1 MNQEF
6 EEFRM
11 GHLSRTAEI
20 WKQLLQHG
28 VTEETPLDF
37 DFHFQAPSKVAAESL
52 IEALSTYNFKQSSKG
67 WLKKEYSLSS
77 SSGPITWTEEVLLK
91 WVDYLIATGEDHR
104 CEFDGCGASI
114 PSVGT

>member
-11 GHLSRTAEI
+11 GHLTRTAEL
-20 WKQLLQHG
+20 WKQLRQYG

-37 DFHFQAPSKVAAESL
+37 DFHFQALSKDSADSL
-52 IEALSTYNFKQSSKG
+52 TQALDSYTFEQSSKG
-67 WLKKEYSLSS
+67 WFKKEYSLSS
-77 SSGPITWTEEVLLK
+77 SSGPITWTEEVLLQ
-91 WVDYLIATGEDHR
+91 WVDYLIAMGQDHG
-104 CEFDGCGASI
+104 CEFGGCGASI